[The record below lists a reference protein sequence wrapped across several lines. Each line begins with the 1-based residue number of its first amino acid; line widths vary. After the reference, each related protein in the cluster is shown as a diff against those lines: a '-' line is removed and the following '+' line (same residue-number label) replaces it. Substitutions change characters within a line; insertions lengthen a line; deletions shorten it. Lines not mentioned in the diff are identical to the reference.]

1 MATTINTNVPSLTAQ
16 RALSSTSGSLSTS
29 MQRLSTGLRINSA
42 KDDAA
47 GLAIAER
54 MTSQV
59 RGMNVASRNANDAI
73 SMLQTAE
80 GGLGKVGESLQRM
93 RELAVQAAN
102 GSNSSTDRDNLDAEY
117 QALGEEI
124 TRVVDSTKFNNKSLL
139 NNGSAD
145 ATSFQ
150 VGADTNAGV
159 DTITISFDDIATS
172 VDAGLAAVVG
182 STNSNLKGDDGTAAT
197 AALTKLDD
205 AINAVTTGRS
215 TIGASQNRFESV
227 VANLS
232 TMSEN
237 LNQSKGRIM
246 DADFAVETSNMSR
259 AQVLQQAG
267 NAMLAQANQQPQQV
281 MSLLR

>member
-29 MQRLSTGLRINSA
+29 MQRLSTGLRVNSA

-93 RELAVQAAN
+93 RELAVQSAN
-102 GSNSSTDRDNLDAEY
+102 GANSTSDRANLNSEY
-117 QALGEEI
+117 QALGKEI
-124 TRVVDSTKFNNKSLL
+124 SRVLDGTKFNGKQLISS
-139 NNGSAD
+139 GASD
-145 ATSFQ
+145 TTFQ
-150 VGADTNAGV
+150 VGAGTNAT
-159 DTITISFDDIATS
+159 DTITVSLGTIGGSVGTSLASALGGDIT
-172 VDAGLAAVVG
+172 
-182 STNSNLKGDDGTAAT
+182 TAAT
-197 AALTKLDD
+197 STTAIDDLDK
-205 AINAVTTGRS
+205 AINSVTTARAS
-215 TIGASQNRFESV
+215 IGASQNRFESV